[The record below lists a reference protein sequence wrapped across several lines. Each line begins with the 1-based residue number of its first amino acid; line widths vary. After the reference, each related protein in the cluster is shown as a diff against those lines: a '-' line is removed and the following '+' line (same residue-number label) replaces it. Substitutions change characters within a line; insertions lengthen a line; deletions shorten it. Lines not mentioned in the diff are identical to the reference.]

1 MMKNKW
7 TPWKV
12 NLLLLIVASTIHS
25 CTIFHRVK
33 EGETYFK
40 RHSIKVHDAPSEYK
54 VSQSELINLTKLK
67 PNRKILFARF
77 NLGIYTLVPENAL
90 RRSEDRMARKCPEV
104 NKKRTKKGKRPRDC
118 QNFWMWMA
126 YTVGEPP
133 AQLDSSKMERGAAQ
147 MSTYLTKRG
156 FFNNKVIPTVI
167 YKNKGLVFWRKGKKC
182 RVVYEVYPNA
192 PYHIRNLEYKIED
205 PMMAKRSQELI
216 EGTLLKTG
224 SLFDVDIFD
233 KERERIA
240 NFFNDRGY
248 YEFTKDYITYD
259 VDSTIGKNLTD
270 VVLRLRMPQAPNS
283 VSKDSLSYIPHKKF
297 FIGNVY
303 VYTDSDPLD
312 PEEAFKDTIYYRG
325 LRIISNGTP
334 SVKESLLEYTTLFG
348 SGEIY
353 KKDRVDLTY
362 RRFTRLGTFKA
373 VNIQL
378 LPRTFVDST
387 GINYLDAYIRLNP
400 AKKQLFGVDPRITN
414 RAGNNGLYGTLLYRH
429 RNVFRGAESFE
440 MRIITGFE
448 ATRAIT
454 EESFNETGGQ
464 EVRRSFQLNTFE
476 LGPEISL
483 RIPRIFGAPFIEMKK
498 NSEPF
503 TNFSIAVNYQR
514 RPDYERTLTLFRTQ
528 WGFTENKD
536 KGTQFFP
543 HWDLSII
550 TIQKSPQFQA
560 FLDRLDDSFLSN
572 SYQNHLVH
580 SAGIDF
586 VQNTQKTRFQRFYF
600 FHKYGFELAGKVLP
614 PLLARAVS
622 AQQDELGRYYFGG
635 NQYADY
641 VKIDGDSRFYYSVNE
656 RNTVVF
662 RASGG
667 VGFAGKNL
675 PALPFEESFF
685 SGGANGIRAW
695 QARTLGP
702 GSFRDTTTLRTFNNI
717 GDVQIEFN
725 FEYRFKMTQ
734 MFQAAFFVDA
744 GNIWLLSADNSR
756 PGAEFRSNT
765 FIGEIAVGSGL
776 GLRLDFEYFLVR
788 LDLGLQLKD
797 PLKIEGERWFWQP
810 KDEFNTFLRSI
821 DNTELAARYVPNRVL
836 NFGIGFPF

>member
-1 MMKNKW
+1 MSG
-7 TPWKV
+7 
-12 NLLLLIVASTIHS
+12 LFSS
-25 CTIFHRVK
+25 CTIFHRIKSDEV
-33 EGETYFK
+33 YFK
-40 RHSIKVHDAPSEYK
+40 RQSIKIHDANSEYK
-54 VSQSELINLTKLK
+54 VPNSELTYLTKLK

-77 NLGIYTLVPENAL
+77 NLGIYTLVPEKAL
-90 RRSEDRMARKCPEV
+90 ERSERRMALKCPEV
-104 NKKRTKKGKRPRDC
+104 NRKRTKKGKRPKEC
-118 QNFWMWMA
+118 KNFWMWMA
-126 YTVGEPP
+126 YTVGEAP
-133 AQLDSSKMERGAAQ
+133 AQLDSTKMRRGAEQ

-156 FFNNKVIPTVI
+156 FFKNRVEPEVIF
-167 YKNKGLVFWRKGKKC
+167 KNKGLIFWRKGKKC
-182 RVVYEVYPNA
+182 RVVYNVYPGS
-192 PYHIRNLEYKIED
+192 PYNIRKIDYKVED
-205 PMMAKRSQELI
+205 PIMSKRTEELK
-216 EGTLLKTG
+216 EGTLLKSG
-224 SLFDVDIFD
+224 GLFDVDALD

-240 NFFNDRGY
+240 NYFNDRGY
-248 YEFTKDYITYD
+248 YEFTKDYIVYD
-259 VDSTIGKNLTD
+259 VDSAVGSNQAD
-270 VVLRLRMPQAPNS
+270 VTLRLRMQQVNS
-283 VSKDSLSYIPHKKF
+283 TNAKDSLGFIPHRKF

-303 VYTDSDPLD
+303 VFTDSDPLNPD
-312 PEEAFKDTIYYRG
+312 ETFSDTLFYRG
-325 LRIISNGTP
+325 LRIISNGKP

-348 SGEIY
+348 PGEVY

-387 GINYLDAYIRLNP
+387 GINFLDAYIRLNP
-400 AKKQLFGVDPRITN
+400 AKKQIFGVDPRITN

-440 MRIITGFE
+440 MRIVTGFE

-454 EESFNETGGQ
+454 EESINETGGQ

-550 TIQKSPQFQA
+550 TIRKSTQFQA

-586 VQNTQKTRFQRFYF
+586 VQNTQKTRYQRFYF
-600 FHKYGFELAGKVLP
+600 YHKYGFELAGKVLP

-622 AQQDELGRYYFGG
+622 AQQDELGRYYFWG

-641 VKIDGDSRFYYSVNE
+641 IKIDGDSRFYFNMNE
-656 RNTVVF
+656 RNTVVM

-702 GSFRDTTTLRTFNNI
+702 GSFRDTTSLRTFNNI
-717 GDVQIEFN
+717 GDVQMEFN

-744 GNIWLLSADNSR
+744 GNIWLLNADNTR

-765 FIGEIAVGSGL
+765 FLSEIAVGSGL

-788 LDLGLQLKD
+788 LDLGIQLKD
-797 PLKIEGERWFWQP
+797 PLKVNGERWFWQP
-810 KDEFNTFLRSI
+810 KDEFNSFLRSI
-821 DNTELAARYVPNRVL
+821 NDSDIAERYVPNRVL